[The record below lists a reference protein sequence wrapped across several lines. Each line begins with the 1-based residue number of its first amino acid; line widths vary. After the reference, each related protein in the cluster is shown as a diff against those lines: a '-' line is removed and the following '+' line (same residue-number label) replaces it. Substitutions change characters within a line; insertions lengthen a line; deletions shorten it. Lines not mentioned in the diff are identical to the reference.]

1 MGLLPRSSPDVC
13 ERGLSPELKGF
24 REIIM
29 ANIYLPELVTIEDVR
44 DEAPDVRTLRLVFKD
59 PSRRDS
65 FEFKTGQFALYSAF
79 GYGESTFCIASPS
92 TRKGYVECT
101 FRRSGR
107 VTGALS
113 QLDVGDTMGF
123 RGPYGNSFPVEEWKG
138 KNLVFIAGG
147 IGLPPVRSVIWTCLD
162 NRKDYGDITIVYGAK
177 TVNDLVYKSELK
189 EWEERGDVTLVQT
202 VDPGGETSEWKGKVG
217 FVPTVVT
224 ETAPKPGNTVCV
236 ICGPPVM
243 IKFSLQALEKSGFSA
258 DSVYTTLENKMK
270 CGVGKCGRC
279 NVGDVYVCKEG
290 PVYTASEIKKMYN
303 DF

>member
-1 MGLLPRSSPDVC
+1 M
-13 ERGLSPELKGF
+13 KTT
-24 REIIM
+24 
-29 ANIYLPELVTIEDVR
+29 NIYLPELVTIEAVI

-59 PSRRDS
+59 PARRDS

-79 GYGESTFCIASPS
+79 GYGEATFCIASSS

-123 RGPYGNSFPVEEWKG
+123 RGPYGNSFPIEEWKG

-189 EWEERGDVTLVQT
+189 EWETRNGVTLVQT

-217 FVPTVVT
+217 FVPTIVT
-224 ETAPKPGNTVCV
+224 ETSPKPKDTVCV

-243 IKFSLQALEKSGFSA
+243 IKFSLQALEKLGFSP

-279 NVGDVYVCKEG
+279 NVGDVYICKEG
-290 PVYTASEIKKMYN
+290 PVYTAAEIKKMYN